1 MGFIQK
7 LLGKTEVEEKSF
19 SNIILGDNGY
29 ILDGNSGFKYETQY
43 QDNKLINEGYI
54 SNVDVYAVVKKLCEV
69 GSDVPFVVE
78 YLNGDEWEVDEDSG
92 LNQLLEQP
100 NEIYTGKDFRFNTL
114 LYLLNTGDIFWSKLQ
129 GAFDIVT
136 SLELLPSNLVEIELD
151 FRNLPKQIVY
161 ENFDGTESIYG
172 LDDVIHVR
180 YFNPSRDGLYS
191 HRGLSPLQAAYNSLT
206 ASNNRQTAQAHIY
219 ENRGATNLISSGS
232 DVALMPTERE
242 EIQKQTDKILG
253 GAKNFNKSIV
263 STKNLTVTPL
273 GMSATDLKLIEAKD
287 LDLRD
292 ICNAYAVPSNMFND
306 KSASTESNVKTDLK
320 KFYSDAVIP
329 NNEKILAAFNK
340 MIVPA
345 YSAFENKQLRIV
357 QDTSGIEALQSDQ
370 KMKAEKDAIN
380 INNILSIMD
389 SVSLSPEQKT
399 NLLNQMGYE
408 L

>member
-7 LLGKTEVEEKSF
+7 LLGKAEVKEKNF
-19 SNIILGDNGY
+19 SNVILGDNGY
-29 ILDGNSGFKYETQY
+29 ILDGTNGFRYETQY
-43 QDNKLINEGYI
+43 QDDKLVNEGYI

-78 YLNGDEWEVDEDSG
+78 SLNGDEWEVDEDSS
-92 LNQLLEQP
+92 LNKLLEQP
-100 NEIYTGKDFRFNTL
+100 NEDYTGKDFRFNSL
-114 LYLLNTGDIFWSKLQ
+114 LYLLNTGDIFWNKLQ

-136 SLELLPSNLVEIELD
+136 SLDLLPSNLVEIDLD
-151 FRNLPKQIVY
+151 YRNLPKQIVY

-180 YFNPSRDGLYS
+180 YFNPGRDGLYS
-191 HRGLSPLQAAYNSLT
+191 HRGLSPLQAAYNSLK

-292 ICNAYAVPSNMFND
+292 ICNAFAVPSNMFND

-320 KFYSDAVIP
+320 KFYTDAVIP
-329 NNEKILAAFNK
+329 NNEKIISAFNK

-345 YSAFENKQLRIV
+345 YSVFENKQLRIV
-357 QDTSGIEALQSDQ
+357 QDTSGIEALQADK
-370 KMKAEKDAIN
+370 KMEAEKDAIQ

>member
-1 MGFIQK
+1 
-7 LLGKTEVEEKSF
+7 
-19 SNIILGDNGY
+19 
-29 ILDGNSGFKYETQY
+29 
-43 QDNKLINEGYI
+43 
-54 SNVDVYAVVKKLCEV
+54 
-69 GSDVPFVVE
+69 
-78 YLNGDEWEVDEDSG
+78 
-92 LNQLLEQP
+92 
-100 NEIYTGKDFRFNTL
+100 
-114 LYLLNTGDIFWSKLQ
+114 
-129 GAFDIVT
+129 
-136 SLELLPSNLVEIELD
+136 
-151 FRNLPKQIVY
+151 
-161 ENFDGTESIYG
+161 
-172 LDDVIHVR
+172 
-180 YFNPSRDGLYS
+180 
-191 HRGLSPLQAAYNSLT
+191 
-206 ASNNRQTAQAHIY
+206 
-219 ENRGATNLISSGS
+219 
-232 DVALMPTERE
+232 MPTERE

-370 KMKAEKDAIN
+370 KMKAEKDAIK